1 MNKRLLYAAVLMSAA
16 LNASAVNVGDLVYTN
31 HGRYRISGE
40 NLLKNSNF
48 AALDGWSSI
57 NDNTIETSYAINP
70 GGGTAGDL
78 NSLKASASSKDGL
91 YQAISVEDAGTY
103 VLTMKIKNETASGFS
118 DNSSATTG
126 GVVGVDG
133 ADFYS
138 AGQNYI
144 NLIYNQDGTPGG
156 NTARADLTST
166 QDEVEITSEY
176 TQKAWAINVTEP
188 GFVIAEIAALAEGCE
203 VTEVELRK
211 AVSVYDDRL
220 AQNLLDYA
228 NCIMA
233 AYPWD
238 NGDFSYVEDLNGAIS
253 SLDAAIKAND
263 GVQTAYNN
271 LNSTLDIFLGEN
283 TDEMLQYW
291 GSGNTSANWDN
302 WNKKVNKLNSESTY
316 KNIGWTWTTDRWHHK
331 GSAANNPM
339 GIQWMGGSAADW
351 DNIATYAHALEKG
364 TYIYKVEG
372 SAARMTLNKND
383 WRRLGA
389 LQCAQLELQANGET
403 KATFNMN
410 TVNNNTKYYMSFT
423 LDADKEDASFG
434 MRCNPTTE
442 VAAGFDATLYHP
454 VLYKVYTGE
463 GLTEAQKAFLA
474 NVSAQMEEAKKRL
487 DDANDLYAN
496 DKTRPWGKAE
506 LKAGIDEIQALYDNY
521 AKMSEDYMFETY
533 LDNDI
538 DLSNEIYTTVGK
550 PIKDT
555 YVAAYNTTNQPIVD
569 LKTSIDL
576 ANDTKALRLYE
587 TASGHAAFAS
597 AIAAANEAYEKAFTQ
612 EYSEE
617 NSQAV
622 TDANTALK
630 EAIDAFKAT
639 VAETVIAEFSFG
651 SADAPASIVTVPA
664 ADEMSSDTYYILGD
678 DGKTKMDLSNVTGSQ
693 PFELGVNS
701 ELTDMLRVG
710 NGTGTVNFEGA
721 PAGEND
727 IVKISFDLYVGNL
740 AGKSNGFYVQTADG
754 TTVGSLYFSKYSGT
768 ADDNVYGFTGSDV
781 SKINGVGSS
790 SASNAAIGAESNKS
804 HFDVVFDYG
813 AGTTSLT
820 INSKSTF
827 TSEQVP
833 FDKSL
838 KVAKFI
844 LQSNYN
850 NSDRRSFFDNLKIS
864 NVKANK
870 VETGISDVKADEAK
884 NGAIYNVAGQRIAA
898 PAKGQIYI
906 QNGKKYL
913 AK

>member
-16 LNASAVNVGDLVYTN
+16 LNASAANVGDLVYTN

-48 AALDGWSSI
+48 DALGGWTSI
-57 NDNTIETSYAINP
+57 NDNSIETSYAINP
-70 GGGTAGDL
+70 GGGTAADR

-91 YQAISVEDAGTY
+91 YQAIAVEDAGTY
-103 VLTMKIKNETASGFS
+103 VLTMKIKNSTAAGMT
-118 DNSSATTG
+118 DNSAATTG
-126 GVVGVDG
+126 GIVGVDG

-138 AGQNYI
+138 AGQNYV

-156 NTARADLTST
+156 NTARIDLTQT
-166 QDEVEITSEY
+166 QDEVAISTEY
-176 TQKAWAINVTEP
+176 TEKAWAINVTDP

-203 VTEVELRK
+203 VTEVELHK
-211 AVSVYDDRL
+211 AVSAYDDRL
-220 AQNLLDYA
+220 AQNLLEYA
-228 NCIMA
+228 KGVMA
-233 AYPWD
+233 AYSWD
-238 NGDFSYVEDLNGAIS
+238 NEIHTYIEDLNAAIS
-253 SLDAAIKAND
+253 DLDAAIKAND
-263 GVQTAYNN
+263 GVQTAQNN
-271 LNSTLDIFLGEN
+271 LQSTLDLFLGEN
-283 TDEMLQYW
+283 TDEMLQFW
-291 GSGNTSANWDN
+291 GSDNTSANWDN
-302 WNKKVNKLNSESTY
+302 WNKKSNKLSSESTY

-331 GSAANNPM
+331 GSAVNNPM
-339 GIQWMGGSAADW
+339 GIQWMGGSAGVW
-351 DNIATYAHALEKG
+351 DNIATYTHDLEKG

-372 SAARMTLNKND
+372 SAGRMTLNKND
-383 WRRLGA
+383 WRRSGA
-389 LQCAQLELQANGET
+389 VEVAQLELQANGET
-403 KATFNMN
+403 KATYNMN
-410 TVNNNTKYYMSFT
+410 TLNNDMKYFMSFT
-423 LDADKEDASFG
+423 LDADKEGATFA
-434 MRCNPTTE
+434 MRCNPSTE

-454 VLYKVYTGE
+454 ALYKVYTGE
-463 GLTEAQKAFLA
+463 GLTEAQKAFLN
-474 NVSAQMEEAKKRL
+474 NVNAQLDEAKSRL
-487 DDANDLYAN
+487 AEADSLYNN

-506 LKAGIDEIQALYDNY
+506 LKAGIDEIKALYDNY
-521 AKMSEDYMFETY
+521 AGMSQDYMFETY

-538 DLSNEIYTTVGK
+538 DLANEIYTTVGK

-555 YVAAYNTTNQPIVD
+555 YVAAYKTTNQPFYD
-569 LKTSIDL
+569 LNTSIEN
-576 ANDTKALRLYE
+576 AESTKGLRLYE
-587 TASGHAAFAS
+587 TASGHDAFAKAIS
-597 AIAAANEAYEKAFTQ
+597 AAKEAYETGFAVD
-612 EYSEE
+612 YSEE
-617 NSQAV
+617 NSQAL

-639 VAETVIAEFSFG
+639 VAETVITEFTFG
-651 SADAPASIVTVPA
+651 TADEPAKIVTVPA
-664 ADEMSSDTYYILGD
+664 VDEMSSDTYYVEGTN
-678 DGKTKMDLSNVTGSQ
+678 GVKMYLSNVTGAQ
-693 PFELGVNS
+693 PYEMGVNGS

-710 NGTGTVNFEGA
+710 NGTGTVDFTGA

-740 AGKSNGFYVQTADG
+740 ASKSNGFYVQTADG

-820 INSKSTF
+820 IDSKSTF
-827 TSEQVP
+827 TSEVA
-833 FDKSL
+833 FDKSQ

-884 NGAIYNVAGQRIAA
+884 DGAIYNVAGQRIAA